1 MRKKII
7 WGIMGGLV
15 LVRGWFFFSSLVDY
29 PVDRQVVIK
38 GRISNVPTR
47 HGYYQIFRLGRVGVK
62 IDRFKEVKKGDEVV
76 LVGKLEERVITPF
89 WSQYY
94 LNYPTIRNI
103 RPTSVGVISNW
114 FLQLRERLIRVFRR
128 CFPQSLASL
137 VAGMSFGLES
147 DLPPRLEESFKKT
160 GLFHVVVASGA
171 NVVVLANLFCK
182 KMQQWWGRRA
192 AVIVGIGWIWFYVGV
207 AGAEPA
213 VVRAAL
219 MASVAY
225 WAQWLGRR
233 YSAQQALGM
242 TALVM
247 LFFRP
252 PLIFNLGFQL
262 SLAATAGIIFW
273 SSWLKKKL
281 KWSVLATTLGAQMLT
296 WPVLAIYFGQ
306 IYPLT
311 LLSNL
316 LLLWLVDFI
325 MIGGMLL
332 GGLGVVFLP
341 AAKLVSHLLWLPLE
355 IFSGGAVWLAEWSY
369 SWQPGRY
376 SALGYGV
383 FLLFLIW
390 FKRREEADFV

>member
-1 MRKKII
+1 MKKRII
-7 WGIMGGLV
+7 WGIMGALV

-29 PVDRQVVIK
+29 PVDRKVVIR
-38 GRISNVPTR
+38 GRVSSVPVQ
-47 HGYYQIFRLGRVGVK
+47 HGYYQTFRLGRVRVK
-62 IDRFKEVKKGDEVV
+62 IGRFKEIKKGDEVV
-76 LVGKLEERVITPF
+76 LAGKLDKRVIMPF
-89 WSQYY
+89 WAQYY
-94 LNYPTIRNI
+94 LNYPAVRDI
-103 RPTSVGVISNW
+103 RPTSWGAISNW
-114 FLQLRERLIRVFRR
+114 FLQLRKALIRVFRR

-171 NVVVLANLFCK
+171 NVVVLANLFGEK
-182 KMQQWWGRRA
+182 VQQRWGRRA

-207 AGAEPA
+207 AGPEPA

-219 MASVAY
+219 MASAAY
-225 WAQWLGRR
+225 WAQWSGRR
-233 YSAQQALGM
+233 YLAQQALGM
-242 TALVM
+242 TVLAMLLV
-247 LFFRP
+247 RP
-252 PLIFNLGFQL
+252 PLIFDLGFQL
-262 SLAATAGIIFW
+262 SLAATGGIIFW

-281 KWSVLATTLGAQMLT
+281 KWSVLATTLGAQMFT
-296 WPVLAIYFGQ
+296 WPVLAVYFGQ

-332 GGLGVVFLP
+332 GGLGAVFLP

-376 SALGYGV
+376 AALGYGV
-383 FLLFLIW
+383 FLLFLVW
-390 FKRREEADFV
+390 FKRREEVDFV